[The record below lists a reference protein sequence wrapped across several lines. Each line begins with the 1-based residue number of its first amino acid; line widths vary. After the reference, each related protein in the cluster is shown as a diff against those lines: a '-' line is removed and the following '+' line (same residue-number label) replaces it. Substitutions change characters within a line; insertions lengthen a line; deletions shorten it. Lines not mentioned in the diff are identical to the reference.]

1 MSKSGWMMVITSALA
16 MVGELIGCRAIDRMM
31 VGCDGLTDQWMDGMM
46 DGTIDGEVLMRTDE
60 AVMLTRSK
68 VLHANNDKHIPIY
81 GAPEQIHTSRV
92 A

>member
-1 MSKSGWMMVITSALA
+1 MMVITSALA
-16 MVGELIGCRAIDRMM
+16 MVEELIGCRAIDGMM

-68 VLHANNDKHIPIY
+68 VLQHANNDKHIPVY
-81 GAPEQIHTSRV
+81 GAPEQIHTFRV